1 MTLSLFRMID
11 ICEGEIYVD
20 EKDTKRVPLEELRS
34 KLAII
39 PQDPVLFT
47 GTIRSVPINIGYATF
62 TNGPE
67 RPNTFNII

>member
-1 MTLSLFRMID
+1 MID

-47 GTIRSVPINIGYATF
+47 GTIRSVPHSHRVLNIYQWSKAA
-62 TNGPE
+62 
-67 RPNTFNII
+67 